1 MDYYDYDR
9 SIDCYG
15 VLDNDG
21 CGDYCEYEDY
31 YSSYEDNR
39 NNPSSGMK
47 IVKSFRYEGT
57 KLIEVNDSLETIE
70 PSGDEDC
77 WIDLKSDEDVK
88 PKDESREFEEPEV
101 YEITSYEDG
110 QRLDIGRGQHSKY
123 LFPNPRRHSDWL
135 TDE

>member
-1 MDYYDYDR
+1 MDA
-9 SIDCYG
+9 IDCYG
-15 VLDNDG
+15 VLENEYD
-21 CGDYCEYEDY
+21 DYCDYEDA
-31 YSSYEDNR
+31 SYEDNR
-39 NNPSSGMK
+39 NIPPSGRK

-101 YEITSYEDG
+101 YEVTSYEDG

-123 LFPNPRRHSDWL
+123 FLVKK
-135 TDE
+135 